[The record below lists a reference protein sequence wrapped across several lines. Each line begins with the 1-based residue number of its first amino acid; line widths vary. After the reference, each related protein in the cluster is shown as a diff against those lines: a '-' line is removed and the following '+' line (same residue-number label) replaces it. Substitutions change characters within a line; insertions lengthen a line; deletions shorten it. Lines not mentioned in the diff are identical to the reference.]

1 MSKKLSDKYD
11 EYDEG
16 INYLEEWDEF
26 EKNKLIDRKDNKP
39 VHHDSDGGQW
49 EGYLALLGM
58 VAALALFTFLVNSC
72 MEF

>member
-11 EYDEG
+11 EFDEG

-26 EKNKLIDRKDNKP
+26 KKNKLTHRKEKKP

-49 EGYLALLGM
+49 EGYLSLLGM
-58 VAALALFTFLVNSC
+58 VAALHFLLF
-72 MEF
+72 